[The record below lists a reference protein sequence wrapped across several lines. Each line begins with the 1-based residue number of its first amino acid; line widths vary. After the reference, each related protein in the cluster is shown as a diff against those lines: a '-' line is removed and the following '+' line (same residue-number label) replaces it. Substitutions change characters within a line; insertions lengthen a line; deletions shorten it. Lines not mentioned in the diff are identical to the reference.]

1 METKNQK
8 PIYSMNHNGR
18 VLQIHDNT
26 FGVMAV
32 ATFKTPKTLENA
44 LEKYLKKSMLHIH
57 LSEVCLLH
65 TVFHP
70 TIKN

>member
-8 PIYSMNHNGR
+8 PIYTMNHNGR
-18 VLQIHDNT
+18 VLQIQDDF

-44 LEKYLKKSMLHIH
+44 LEKYLKKPMLHTQ
-57 LSEVCLLH
+57 LAEVCVLR